1 MPHFKTFSRAART
14 LVMLVH
20 FPTAAWAETFDTNEP
35 TAGPSAG
42 SSTASE
48 SKPPTEPPKKAIKL
62 GWFTEVGTGKVFFT
76 NKLPAIGL
84 ESGRNWRL
92 DTGLLINH
100 LGIGVLLDSI
110 IAEAP
115 NAMEQVGRTECEAA
129 SSCIP
134 GDFNI
139 MKFGVSGRYTIV
151 QKPVIVHVA
160 VGGGAAL
167 WSSPVID
174 ESLQDSFSWDEQEFN
189 SSLGSSATRM
199 FFEAGTHVGLPLADS
214 GVSVLAGSNLT
225 VLTEIGLAVDLSIG
239 LGADL

>member
-1 MPHFKTFSRAART
+1 MPHFKTFSRAVRT
-14 LVMLVH
+14 LVLLVH
-20 FPTAAWAETFDTNEP
+20 FPAAAWAGTVDTSQRAAGQNVESP
-35 TAGPSAG
+35 TAPESETSKEPSRKG
-42 SSTASE
+42 ST
-48 SKPPTEPPKKAIKL
+48 L
-62 GWFTEVGTGKVFFT
+62 GWFTELGTGKVFFT

-92 DTGLLINH
+92 DTGLLINR

-110 IAEAP
+110 IAGAP
-115 NAMEQVGRTECEAA
+115 NAMEQVERTECEAA
-129 SSCIP
+129 ASCIP

-139 MKFGVSGRYTIV
+139 TKIGVSGRYTIV
-151 QKPVIVHVA
+151 HRPVLVHVG

-174 ESLQDSFSWDEQEFN
+174 ESLQDYFSWDEQEFK